1 MLNKTINKILITLF
15 IIFIIR
21 VGNYIPIPNI
31 EPEYLTYIMSSTPLL
46 RNNYLDENIGLGI
59 LSLSIL
65 PNLNASIIV
74 QILIKAI
81 PKLKNLQKEE
91 GERGRKKITL
101 LIRFITLGIALIE
114 SWLITL
120 AMKPAIFDW
129 SFQTCSQIIL
139 SLVTGSM
146 VVLWLSEIIT
156 EKGVGNGP
164 TIILIT
170 NILTGLPITL
180 ARLGNSDISI
190 IYRILGL
197 TFLITLL
204 FWVEEAI
211 TKIPL
216 ISAKQLS
223 VKDEGV
229 KKNIKDNSFL
239 PLKINQTGIMPI
251 AFASIVVNIFV
262 FIASSIITKLNI
274 QNILIN
280 SQLTGLIYSGLNF
293 FLVII
298 FSSLYANL
306 IVDSRDIAKDLNKSS
321 ITIPNITPGLETKKF
336 LEKRFNRLANIGG
349 IFLATISSI
358 PNINNLAV
366 ISVPSLIILIG
377 GIVEINRQV
386 KTLSIAKIYDIK

>member
-1 MLNKTINKILITLF
+1 MLNKTINKVLITLAV
-15 IIFIIR
+15 IFIIR

-31 EPEYLTYIMSSTPLL
+31 EPEYLTSIMSSTPLL

-65 PNLNASIIV
+65 PNLNASILV
-74 QILIKAI
+74 QILIKVI
-81 PKLKNLQKEE
+81 PKLKNIQKEE

-101 LIRFITLGIALIE
+101 LIRSVTFVIAIIE
-114 SWLITL
+114 SWLITVAL
-120 AMKPAIFDW
+120 KPAIFDW
-129 SFQTCSQIIL
+129 SFITCSQIIL

-146 VVLWLSEIIT
+146 IVLWLSEIIT

-170 NILTGLPITL
+170 NILTGLPITM
-180 ARLGNSDISI
+180 ARFGNKDITVLP
-190 IYRILGL
+190 RFLGL
-197 TFLITLL
+197 MLLIMIL

-211 TKIPL
+211 SKIPL
-216 ISAKQLS
+216 ITAKQLS
-223 VKDEGV
+223 VKDESV

-251 AFASIVVNIFV
+251 AFASIMVNIFG
-262 FIASSIITKLNI
+262 FIAISAASALNLKNFVTNPQIT
-274 QNILIN
+274 
-280 SQLTGLIYSGLNF
+280 NF
-293 FLVII
+293 FYSAINFILVIL

-306 IVDSRDIAKDLNKSS
+306 IIDSRDIAKDLNKSS
-321 ITIPNITPGLETKKF
+321 ITIPKITPGVETKKF
-336 LEKRFNRLANIGG
+336 LERRFNRLANIGG

-358 PNINNLAV
+358 PNINSFAM

-377 GIVEINRQV
+377 GIVEINRQI
-386 KTLSIAKIYDIK
+386 KTLSIAKVYETK

>member
-1 MLNKTINKILITLF
+1 MLKKLLKKICITLS
-15 IIFIIR
+15 IIFFIR
-21 VGNYIPIPNI
+21 VGNYISIPNV
-31 EPEYLTYIMSSTPLL
+31 EPQYLTYVMNSTPLL
-46 RNNYLDENIGLGI
+46 RNNYLDENINLGI